1 MSGRFSVGGAPKSE
15 FAGFAPI
22 SDGVVEET
30 CLREMMRQDLGL
42 HGDYFWEVLL
52 QRLSDPRMEFLPL
65 AAQQHAVGSLL
76 DEGVLEHERRAWRRA
91 AAEQKA
97 GPSQLGERV
106 IQVMVGAASD
116 GGDQFVCELSAER
129 GTDLRHFF

>member
-42 HGDYFWEVLL
+42 HGDYFWEVL
-52 QRLSDPRMEFLPL
+52 
-65 AAQQHAVGSLL
+65 
-76 DEGVLEHERRAWRRA
+76 
-91 AAEQKA
+91 
-97 GPSQLGERV
+97 PSNAFPIRV
-106 IQVMVGAASD
+106 WSS
-116 GGDQFVCELSAER
+116 CR
-129 GTDLRHFF
+129 WLRNSML